1 MASRIGSP
9 LDSRLEVF
17 DPQGRKIA
25 ENDDSDT
32 NDSRLHFTALEEGKY
47 RLRIH
52 DVNQQGGPAYVYRL
66 TLADDPMA
74 NLSRSKLGAKP
85 KAAADFQLRLPTD
98 ALTLPRGGKTRLRI
112 VAERSGGF
120 SGPIALHL
128 TGLPAGVAASKT
140 TIAAGQAATD
150 ITLTTT
156 AHAAIGTTRIT
167 IHGSASLD
175 GRTVSRTATPPA
187 RAPELTVDNVLLAVG
202 LIPPFK
208 IVGDYDL
215 RLAPRGS
222 VFRRRYRI
230 ERNGFAGLLEVS
242 LADRQARHLQGVSGP
257 TLTIPPG
264 TDVFEY
270 PVRLPPWMETGR
282 TSRTCI
288 MAVGVVKDGEIE
300 YTVGYSS
307 EAQNEQIIAV
317 VETGRLGVEV
327 DRPSL
332 AVVPGGKAE
341 LTVRVRRGK
350 GVAGPVKIELVQP
363 EHMHGIRA
371 EPVVVA
377 ADQSRVVFRLHFAS
391 GGLGPFNMPLVLRA
405 TLDNAA
411 APAIAET
418 KLELVPEK

>member
-1 MASRIGSP
+1 M
-9 LDSRLEVF
+9 
-17 DPQGRKIA
+17 
-25 ENDDSDT
+25 
-32 NDSRLHFTALEEGKY
+32 
-47 RLRIH
+47 
-52 DVNQQGGPAYVYRL
+52 
-66 TLADDPMA
+66 
-74 NLSRSKLGAKP
+74 
-85 KAAADFQLRLPTD
+85 
-98 ALTLPRGGKTRLRI
+98 
-112 VAERSGGF
+112 
-120 SGPIALHL
+120 
-128 TGLPAGVAASKT
+128 
-140 TIAAGQAATD
+140 
-150 ITLTTT
+150 
-156 AHAAIGTTRIT
+156 
-167 IHGSASLD
+167 
-175 GRTVSRTATPPA
+175 
-187 RAPELTVDNVLLAVG
+187 LLAVG

-377 ADQSRVVFRLHFAS
+377 ADQSRAVFRLHFAS

-411 APAIAET
+411 GARHRRDETRTGAGEMTPAPSGGDALQMKRGVERVHRRLGTVADDHRDAAIVQCHLFCLIRRQTQKTGQIGAVDDVMRDDQDRLARVDLQAVRRGPASRARYT
-418 KLELVPEK
+418 SRNDSPPG